1 VWISDV
7 SRQVA
12 EAAQSQ
18 LEWMAESVGKVGGD
32 TMDLG
37 GEEVAGRKLQGGN
50 SRGGEAQK
58 VDLQQGLFNGFEW
71 ARQAGR
77 EGLGGGVGVGGRA
90 RQAAPRYSCKVSV
103 MESHAACWVHQCGWR
118 STRWAVPPTLF

>member
-37 GEEVAGRKLQGGN
+37 GEEVAGRKL
-50 SRGGEAQK
+50 
-58 VDLQQGLFNGFEW
+58 
-71 ARQAGR
+71 
-77 EGLGGGVGVGGRA
+77 
-90 RQAAPRYSCKVSV
+90 
-103 MESHAACWVHQCGWR
+103 
-118 STRWAVPPTLF
+118 